1 MKLKAILAGAL
12 VFSMFGATNALARGT
27 ANGVLAT
34 LSGTITKHTVKVE
47 GQPESKEDTL
57 LGDIKIGYLNGNGL
71 YLGGLYGF
79 GNVSNDDGVGNS
91 GDSKVTTYGASIG
104 YVGATGFYL
113 TGHYLFA
120 SKFDDLE
127 EGNGFQIDFGHLS
140 NVTSTF
146 VVGVQV
152 SYKSMEYKVQDIGT
166 KVKTTDLFPML
177 TLGFLF

>member
-12 VFSMFGATNALARGT
+12 VFSTFGATNALARGT

-34 LSGTITKHTVKVE
+34 LSGTITSQTSKEE
-47 GQPESKEDTL
+47 GQPEAKETMT
-57 LGDIKIGYLNGNGL
+57 LGDIKVGYLNGNGL

-79 GNVSNDDGVGNS
+79 GSSESDAGAGAIDNKETV
-91 GDSKVTTYGASIG
+91 YGASIG

-120 SKFDDLE
+120 GKTDVLE
-127 EGNGFQIDFGHLS
+127 EGNGFQLDFGHLS

-152 SYKSMEYKVQDIGT
+152 SYRSIDYKEKDTAI
-166 KVKTTDLFPML
+166 KVKTTAFYPML